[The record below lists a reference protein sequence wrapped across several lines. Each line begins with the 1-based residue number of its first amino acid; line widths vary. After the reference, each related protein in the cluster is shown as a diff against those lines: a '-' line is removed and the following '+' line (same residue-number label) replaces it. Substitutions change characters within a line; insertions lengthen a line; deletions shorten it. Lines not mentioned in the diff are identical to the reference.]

1 MSEKKFIHI
10 TDVTLR
16 DGSYGIMHQYTKQQV
31 ANITRGLADAGVK
44 IIEVGHG
51 DGVGGSTITYGYSR
65 LSEDEMFQ
73 TAAENKGDAELQ
85 LVVIPGIGTM
95 EHVRRAYANGVNWA
109 RVAVHATESDITEQ
123 HITQC
128 KALGMNVAAMLS
140 TSHVLN
146 MEETL
151 MHVKRLESYGADVI
165 YLADSCG
172 TMFPDE
178 VKARFEMLKQETEV
192 PLGFH
197 GHNNLTMAIAN
208 SLAAAEAGV
217 EYIDGACRGMG
228 AGAGNAQTEVLIG
241 CLQRNNYATSVDFY
255 KIMDVAEQLVEP
267 VLTRP
272 QVIRNMALVIGYVG
286 TYGSFLLHAEKAG
299 KKYGLDPRM
308 IIEELGRR
316 KMVMGQEDMIV
327 DIAYDL
333 AKQNGTLK
341 PDI

>member
-1 MSEKKFIHI
+1 MSNNRFIHV

-16 DGSYGIMHQYTKQQV
+16 DGSYGIMHQYTKDQV
-31 ANITRGLADAGVK
+31 ASITKGLADAGVK
-44 IIEVGHG
+44 IIQVGHG
-51 DGVGGSTITYGYSR
+51 DGVGGSTITYGRSR
-65 LSEDEMFQ
+65 LSEDEFFQ
-73 TAAENKGDAELQ
+73 TAAANKGDAELE
-85 LVVIPGIGTM
+85 LVCIPGIGTM
-95 EHVRRAYANGVNWA
+95 EEVTRAYENGVEWA
-109 RVAVHATESDITEQ
+109 RIAVHATESDVTEQ
-123 HITQC
+123 HIIQC
-128 KALGMNVAAMLS
+128 KKLGMKVAAMLS
-140 TSHVLN
+140 TAHVLD

-151 MHVKRLESYGADVI
+151 MHVKRLEGYGADII

-172 TMFPDE
+172 TMFPQE
-178 VKARFEMLKQETEV
+178 VGERFAMLKQHTDV

-208 SLAAAEAGV
+208 SLAAAEAGAD
-217 EYIDGACRGMG
+217 YIDAACRGMG

-241 CLQRNNYATSVDFY
+241 CLQRNGFTTSVDFY

-286 TYGSFLLHAEKAG
+286 TYGSFLLHAEKAAA
-299 KKYGLDPRM
+299 KYGLDPRT

-333 AKQNGTLK
+333 AKKNK
-341 PDI
+341 KI